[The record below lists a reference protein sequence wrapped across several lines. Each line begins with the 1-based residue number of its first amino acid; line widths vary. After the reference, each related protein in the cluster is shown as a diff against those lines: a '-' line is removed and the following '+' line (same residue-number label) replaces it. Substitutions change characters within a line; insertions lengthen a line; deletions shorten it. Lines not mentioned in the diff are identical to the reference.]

1 MELMKLEIVTPNG
14 MIFDGNVKQVTLP
27 GSEGE
32 FGVLAN
38 HATLVSLLQA
48 GVIVI
53 ETTDSK
59 EIAVAINS
67 GYVKVD
73 EEKTTCIVD
82 GAVAISGTDSDL
94 AKALDDAK
102 TLLKSA
108 EASNTAIAAAVSKVE
123 QIGKSIK

>member
-1 MELMKLEIVTPNG
+1 MELLKLEIVTPHG
-14 MIFDGNVKQVTLP
+14 VIFDAEVKQVNLP

-32 FGVLAN
+32 FGVLPK
-38 HATLVSLLQA
+38 HATLVSLLDT

-53 ETTDSK
+53 NKADGE
-59 EIAVAINS
+59 EVAVAINS

-82 GAVAISGTDSDL
+82 GAVALSGEGSDL
-94 AKALDDAK
+94 AQALDDAK

-108 EASNTAIAAAVSKVE
+108 ESSNTAIAAAVAKVE
-123 QIGKSIK
+123 QIGKSF

>member
-14 MIFDGNVKQVTLP
+14 VIFDAEVKQVTLP

-38 HATLVSLLQA
+38 HATLVSLLDT

-53 ETTDSK
+53 DNAQSEQ
-59 EIAVAINS
+59 IAVAINS
-67 GYVKVD
+67 GYVKVE

-82 GAVAISGTDSDL
+82 GAVALFGEDNDL
-94 AKALDDAK
+94 AQALEDAKAL
-102 TLLKSA
+102 LKST
-108 EASNTAIAAAVSKVE
+108 ESSNTAIAAAVSKVE
-123 QIGKSIK
+123 QLGKSL

>member
-14 MIFDGNVKQVTLP
+14 VIFDDEVKQVTLP

-32 FGVLAN
+32 FGVLPK
-38 HATLVSLLQA
+38 HATLVSLLDT

-53 ETTDSK
+53 EKADSS

-67 GYVKVD
+67 GYVKVE

-82 GAVAISGTDSDL
+82 GAVALSGEDSDL
-94 AKALDDAK
+94 SRALEAAKE
-102 TLLKSA
+102 LLKSA
-108 EASNTAIAAAVSKVE
+108 ESSSTAIASAVSKVE
-123 QIGKSIK
+123 QIGKSL

>member
-14 MIFDGNVKQVTLP
+14 VIFDAEVKQVTLP

-32 FGVLAN
+32 FGVLAK
-38 HATLVSLLQA
+38 HATLVSLLDT

-53 ETTDSK
+53 DKADGSEV
-59 EIAVAINS
+59 AVAINS

-82 GAVAISGTDSDL
+82 GAVALFGDDSEL
-94 AKALDDAK
+94 AKALEEAK
-102 TLLKSA
+102 KLLKST
-108 EASNTAIAAAVSKVE
+108 ESSNAAIAAAVSKVE
-123 QIGKSIK
+123 QIGKSF

>member
-14 MIFDGNVKQVTLP
+14 VIFDAEVKQVTLP

-32 FGVLAN
+32 FGVLAH
-38 HATLVSLLQA
+38 HATLVSLLDT

-53 ETTDSK
+53 DKADGSEV
-59 EIAVAINS
+59 AVAINS

-82 GAVAISGTDSDL
+82 GAVALSGEDSDL
-94 AKALDDAK
+94 AQALEAAK
-102 TLLKSA
+102 ELLKST
-108 EASNTAIAAAVSKVE
+108 ESSSTAIAAAVSKVE
-123 QIGKSIK
+123 QIGKSF

>member
-14 MIFDGNVKQVTLP
+14 VIFDDEVKQVTLP

-32 FGVLAN
+32 FGVLPK
-38 HATLVSLLQA
+38 HATLVSLLET

-53 ETTDSK
+53 EKADGS
-59 EIAVAINS
+59 EVAVAINA

-82 GAVAISGTDSDL
+82 GAVALSGEDSNL
-94 AKALDDAK
+94 SKALEEAK
-102 TLLKSA
+102 ELLKKA
-108 EASNTAIAAAVSKVE
+108 ESSSIAIASAVSKVE
-123 QIGKSIK
+123 QIGKSF

>member
-14 MIFDGNVKQVTLP
+14 VIFDAEVKQVTLP
-27 GSEGE
+27 GAEGE
-32 FGVLAN
+32 FGVFPK
-38 HATLVSLLQA
+38 HATLVSLLDT

-53 ETTDSK
+53 EKADGV

-82 GAVAISGTDSDL
+82 GAVALSGDDSDL
-94 AKALDDAK
+94 AQALEDAK
-102 TLLKSA
+102 TLLKST
-108 EASNTAIAAAVSKVE
+108 EASNAAIASAVSKVE
-123 QIGKSIK
+123 HIGKSL

>member
-14 MIFDGNVKQVTLP
+14 VIYDAEVKQVTLP
-27 GSEGE
+27 GAEGE
-32 FGVLAN
+32 FGVLPK
-38 HATLVSLLQA
+38 HATLVSLLET

-53 ETTDSK
+53 EREDGS

-82 GAVAISGTDSDL
+82 GAVALFGDDNDL

-102 TLLKSA
+102 ILLKST

-123 QIGKSIK
+123 QIGKSL

>member
-1 MELMKLEIVTPNG
+1 MELMKLEIVTPTG
-14 MIFDGNVKQVTLP
+14 VIFDAEVQQVNLP

-32 FGVLAN
+32 FGVLAK
-38 HATLVSLLQA
+38 HATLVSLLDT

-53 ETTDSK
+53 QKADGSEV
-59 EIAVAINS
+59 AVAINS

-82 GAVAISGTDSDL
+82 GAVSLSGEGSDL

-108 EASNTAIAAAVSKVE
+108 ESSSVAIASAISKVE
-123 QIGKSIK
+123 HIGKSL